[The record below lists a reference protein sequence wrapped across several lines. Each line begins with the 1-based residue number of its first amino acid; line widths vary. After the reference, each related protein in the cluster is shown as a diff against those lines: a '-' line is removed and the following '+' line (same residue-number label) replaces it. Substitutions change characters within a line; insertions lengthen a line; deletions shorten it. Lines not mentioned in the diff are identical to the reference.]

1 VTSIHGSG
9 AKWPRHNEAGAA
21 LELNL
26 RIGHQLGITAG
37 LGVLLVG
44 GIERAA

>member
-1 VTSIHGSG
+1 LTSIHGSC
-9 AKWPRHNEAGAA
+9 AKWPDTTKGGVA
-21 LELNL
+21 LKLNL